1 MRIFKILPLII
12 LCFFTTNN
20 YSQVSLD
27 KKGTGVSI
35 SPAHLHLKQAPG
47 STKSYK
53 ITINNDT
60 PKPNSFKIG
69 MKDFNMNGLGKSQ
82 FLLAGQGKYSL
93 SKWSALS
100 PTFVDLKPF
109 EKKEITLTI
118 TVPFNDPNANKA
130 AWNIIMIEQQEAR
143 KQLSIAKKQNSSI
156 GLGVVPTFAFGVFVY
171 QNPPTVNNNNVEL
184 INFVNENNK
193 ITILA
198 ENKGDGIAY
207 CSAYIDLTNITTGEQ
222 ERLPVKK
229 FTIVP
234 ELIRNFTYKIPEK
247 FKKGKYLA
255 IGVLDYEDAPE
266 IQAAKLEFEIN

>member
-1 MRIFKILPLII
+1 MRIFKSLPLII
-12 LCFFTTNN
+12 LSFFALNS
-20 YSQVSLD
+20 YSQLSLD
-27 KKGTGVSI
+27 KKGTGVSV
-35 SPAHLHLKQAPG
+35 SPAHLHLKQNPG

-53 ITINNDT
+53 VTINNDT
-60 PKPNSFKIG
+60 PRLNSFKIG
-69 MKDFNMNGLGKSQ
+69 MKDFNMNKLGKSQ
-82 FLLAGQGKYSL
+82 FLEPGLGKYSL
-93 SKWSALS
+93 SKWTSVS

-109 EKKEITLTI
+109 EKKEVTI
-118 TVPFNDPNANKA
+118 TITIPFNDPNANKA
-130 AWNIIMIEQQEAR
+130 AWNILMIEQQEAR
-143 KQLSIAKKQNSSI
+143 KNLSITKKQSSSI
-156 GLGVVPTFAFGVFVY
+156 GLGVVPTFAFGIFVY

-184 INFVNENNK
+184 INFENSQDK
-193 ITILA
+193 IIIQA

-234 ELIRNFTYKIPEK
+234 ELIRNFTYKIPAK